1 LKGIIETLSAGFE
14 AVIKR
19 FWILLIPITL
29 DLFLWLGPKVSLYPL
44 MQRGLAWMQAIAVS
58 QPSSEA
64 LANAQQFWQQANMA
78 QIWEQFGQQFNLLY
92 LLPGVNI
99 VALLS
104 LGLLDLPSL
113 AATNALPNPLADAM
127 PIVQISD
134 GWTVVG
140 LVIAILGGGLFL
152 SVLYQGLIA
161 QEVREEQLNPRYLLR
176 RSWLYWRHLAR
187 VALGFLML
195 LIIVGWPVML
205 LLFVL
210 GALSPTLM
218 QFLFLLVSIAL
229 FWIALYL
236 SLTPHG
242 ILLGEEKPVVALLTS
257 VNLIQRNFGSAMFL
271 LLLSRLIRLGL
282 GFVWPLLTR
291 TVPGTVVAIVGN
303 AFVCAGLAAASF
315 IFYRDRFTVWR
326 EQLAKAMAA
335 AAAANAN
342 NPPTKPV

>member
-1 LKGIIETLSAGFE
+1 LKGIIETLSAGF
-14 AVIKR
+14 AAISKR
-19 FWILLIPITL
+19 FWILSIPIAL
-29 DLFLWLGPKVSLYPL
+29 DLFLWLGPKISLYPL
-44 MQRGLAWMQAIAVS
+44 LQRGLEWMQAIAAS
-58 QPSSEA
+58 QPNSET
-64 LANAQQFWQQANMA
+64 LANAQQLWQQMNMGQA
-78 QIWEQFGQQFNLLY
+78 WEQFGQQFNLFS
-92 LLPGVNI
+92 LLPGVNV

-113 AATNALPNPLADAM
+113 AVSNVLPNPLADVM
-127 PIVQISD
+127 PSVQISD
-134 GWTVVG
+134 GWTAAG
-140 LVIAILGGGLFL
+140 LAVALLAGGLLL

-161 QEVREEQLNPRYLLR
+161 QEVREEQLNLRYLLR
-176 RSWLYWRHLAR
+176 RSWIYWRYLAR
-187 VALGFLML
+187 VAVGFLML
-195 LIIVGWPVML
+195 LIIIGWPAL
-205 LLFVL
+205 LLFFVI

-218 QFLFLLVSIAL
+218 QFLFLLASLAL

-282 GFVWPLLTR
+282 GLVWPLLMR

-303 AFVCAGLAAASF
+303 SFVCAGLAAASF

-326 EQLAKAMAA
+326 EQLAQAM
-335 AAAANAN
+335 AAANAN
-342 NPPTKPV
+342 QQNPPTAPA